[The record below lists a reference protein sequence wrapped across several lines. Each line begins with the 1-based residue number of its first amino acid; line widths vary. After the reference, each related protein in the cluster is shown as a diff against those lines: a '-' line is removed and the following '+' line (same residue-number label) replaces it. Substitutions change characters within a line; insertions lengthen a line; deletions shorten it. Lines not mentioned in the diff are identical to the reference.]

1 MFRVRTFRV
10 LSRNASDVFRF
21 APTRLRG
28 RMLTAVFMC
37 QPLGQL
43 AATLVALIAT
53 TSQRKGIPPDAM
65 PDSCNAQCLKTMDS
79 IWRWIIGV
87 GVIPAVLA
95 LWFRLTIIES
105 PRYTADVGQDTQK
118 AASELKRYLMLRAQ
132 SPVDVASS
140 SSIDIVTSHPG
151 AGLRQSGSGASSE
164 IGLELHTD
172 YNHRGRPAEEV
183 PTFADGAHVQGTR
196 PLSGAYSDDAQSQG
210 SFALSDHEQYIERQG
225 NEHLDPE
232 NAPTSD
238 SPPVPSWNEFKQYFW
253 HDGNLR
259 TLIATSFCWM
269 ALDLPFYGLGMSSPH
284 IISTLWYGKHIPK
297 LPIYKLIVHDVWQSL
312 VVVSLGAVVGCLITL
327 CTIDRLGRRNIQ
339 MNGFFWLFI
348 LFVVIGGSFNHL
360 YETGGSAAIIVLYIL
375 CQIFFNFG
383 PNTTTYIMPAE
394 LFPTRYRGLCHGISA
409 AFGKL
414 GSVVAQLF
422 LTYVD
427 YGHGVNHNV
436 IQKWLPYSLL
446 IFSVFMLAGLI
457 VTWQWIP
464 GQERGPEGKNK
475 TLEEWEVGRIT
486 PNGFAQTR
494 LSRIVERIW
503 KIVARIG
510 DSIYLLLDRLA
521 GGEVAEMREQA
532 KREEQ
537 EMTDVPERS
546 EEIVCPAN
554 GTEASKSMFKWRVKA
569 RREP

>member
-1 MFRVRTFRV
+1 MLRVRTLLL
-10 LSRNASDVFRF
+10 LSVIASKLSRF

-53 TSQRKGIPPDAM
+53 ASQRKNIPAGAM

-95 LWFRLTIIES
+95 LWFRLNIIES
-105 PRYTADVGQDTQK
+105 PRYTADVGRDTQK

-132 SPVDVASS
+132 SPAGAASS
-140 SSIDIVTSHPG
+140 SSIDIVTPHQG
-151 AGLRQSGSGASSE
+151 TGVRHSGSGEASE
-164 IGLELHTD
+164 IGPERYETN
-172 YNHRGRPAEEV
+172 NHSGRPSAEVLTFDEGV
-183 PTFADGAHVQGTR
+183 PVQGTR
-196 PLSGAYSDDAQSQG
+196 PLSGAYSDDVHSQR
-210 SFALSDHEQYIERQG
+210 SLALSDHGEHTERQR
-225 NEHLDPE
+225 NEHVDHE
-232 NAPTSD
+232 NAINGN
-238 SPPVPSWNEFKQYFW
+238 SPPVPSWVEFKQYFW

-284 IISTLWYGKHIPK
+284 IISTIWYGKHIPT
-297 LPIYKLIVHDVWQSL
+297 LPIYNLIVHDVWQSL
-312 VVVSLGAVVGCLITL
+312 VVVSLGAIIGCLITL
-327 CTIDRLGRRNIQ
+327 YTIDRLGRRNIQ
-339 MNGFFWLFI
+339 MNGFFWLFV

-427 YGHGVNHNV
+427 YGHGVNHNI

-446 IFSVFMLAGLI
+446 IFSVFMLAGLV
-457 VTWQWIP
+457 VTWKWIP

-475 TLEEWEVGRIT
+475 TLEEWEVGRNT
-486 PNGFAQTR
+486 PNGFAQTW

-503 KIVARIG
+503 KVVAKIG
-510 DSIYLLLDRLA
+510 DFIYLLLDKLA
-521 GGEVAEMREQA
+521 GGDEVEMLELA
-532 KREEQ
+532 KREQ
-537 EMTDVPERS
+537 
-546 EEIVCPAN
+546 
-554 GTEASKSMFKWRVKA
+554 
-569 RREP
+569 